1 MQRSASCARLAS
13 SVLIQH
19 RLNHVLQGIIL
30 VLDGFS
36 VCLAKEDFDA
46 KKDQQ
51 QTAHLKMCALK
62 EDGVMGGLCSLAHQE
77 LITLTMA
84 LNPRKLV
91 WLAH

>member
-1 MQRSASCARLAS
+1 
-13 SVLIQH
+13 
-19 RLNHVLQGIIL
+19 
-30 VLDGFS
+30 
-36 VCLAKEDFDA
+36 
-46 KKDQQ
+46 
-51 QTAHLKMCALK
+51 MCALK